1 MRLTDVASEFVSR
14 NDKRK
19 HNFGAFTDADLLHIR
34 STQRTAPQKKP
45 LFTLLFP
52 GWLCLF
58 LSFFLAGRLILTRIR
73 WDFVSTK
80 SIMSAAGWLKR
91 NNSFLAR
98 ASVTLV
104 SCSIIYAFSSTLGFN
119 KVKQKHTL

>member
-1 MRLTDVASEFVSR
+1 MTVCISTCASICDFPDYCEIDPSR
-14 NDKRK
+14 A
-19 HNFGAFTDADLLHIR
+19 NFAINTGVPNEPLHK
-34 STQRTAPQKKP
+34 KKP

-58 LSFFLAGRLILTRIR
+58 LSFFLAGRLILTRIC